1 MPPVKARKRQVGE
14 AIARRWKRDVPRS
27 LRDSS
32 RLDLV
37 ADGDGVSGQYG
48 PLGPLV
54 TGNLGQRAAWAQ
66 PHSCADEAACQ
77 LAQRKPRVPGQS
89 GPARRAVERERVNA
103 PEPKR
108 THGASAAAVM
118 LPCSPFKR
126 DHNTI
131 SKPNHGVVSA
141 HDNVSAKAGAA
152 TVLQRRASRLR
163 RRAFSAANSV
173 AAIDAARA
181 RRARASCKHLGLQ
194 HCACRVLHTHK
205 VAQLAAL
212 AVLLRCT
219 PLKKDTST
227 CFVVATSTLLCSLK
241 SLRRSCA
248 L

>member
-1 MPPVKARKRQVGE
+1 MSGFGSVSLCVLGRGICLTTHCVLTLFGYRVDSRRRKVRLWIWWAAAKPRALVV
-14 AIARRWKRDVPRS
+14 RRVREF
-27 LRDSS
+27 LRDRS
-32 RLDLV
+32 R
-37 ADGDGVSGQYG
+37 
-48 PLGPLV
+48 
-54 TGNLGQRAAWAQ
+54 
-66 PHSCADEAACQ
+66 
-77 LAQRKPRVPGQS
+77 
-89 GPARRAVERERVNA
+89 
-103 PEPKR
+103 
-108 THGASAAAVM
+108 
-118 LPCSPFKR
+118 
-126 DHNTI
+126 I

-181 RRARASCKHLGLQ
+181 RRARASCKHLGL
-194 HCACRVLHTHK
+194 HCARRVLHTHK